1 MIHEAAF
8 CEGNVLL
15 LYICT
20 RLLEL
25 LHSLEGAVF
34 IKWRGCDSVDN
45 VMLRNKFDFCLFMRS

>member
-8 CEGNVLL
+8 CVGNVLL
-15 LYICT
+15 LYKCT
-20 RLLEL
+20 RRLEL

-34 IKWRGCDSVDN
+34 ITWRDCYSVDN